1 MGAGAAD
8 AVAEQAHDGDVERE
22 AKQAQQGGLDARV
35 GFGWLGVG
43 WLGFGWLGC
52 GRGWA
57 FSQSGLW
64 REGDWG
70 FPDGCGFGHFHFSF

>member
-8 AVAEQAHDGDVERE
+8 AVAEQAHDGDVEGE
-22 AKQAQQGGLDARV
+22 AEQAQQGGLDARV
-35 GFGWLGVG
+35 
-43 WLGFGWLGC
+43 GFGWLGC